1 MVASYMVSC
10 NEPQKQTKV
19 AGKKGVMH
27 SPNFQ
32 KIAAKF
38 DEYTMYHYKTTNRV
52 TTNHKKSL

>member
-1 MVASYMVSC
+1 MVSC